1 MEIKETSK
9 KVFTNDLHLVVAGNN
24 VEATQVSSFNKSPIT
39 KKISK
44 NQWLNLQTGEIITK
58 EVSDKQKN
66 KSQNIKSVKQT
77 VKKIRNLINANFNGM
92 SDNEYFITLTYKE
105 NMQDTKRLY
114 KDFEKFIKRLKYDFE
129 NLLYIGVVEPQKR
142 GAWHVHLL
150 LKDIKVDND
159 YISDRWGLGFTYTT
173 VLDSVENVGA
183 YLSAYLT
190 NTSDKKGE
198 RLHMYPQNL
207 KIVRYSRNCKR
218 PYKLKLYYKDFY
230 KHFKHLKLKYVKSY
244 DLFNGYQKINSVI
257 YKSFVVGD

>member
-9 KVFTNDLHLVVAGNN
+9 KIFTNDLHLVVAGNT
-24 VEATQVSSFNKSPIT
+24 VEATQVSSFNNSPIT

-44 NQWLNLQTGEIITK
+44 NQWVNLQTGEIITK

-114 KDFEKFIKRLKYDFE
+114 RDFEKFIKRLKYDFE
-129 NLLYIGVVEPQKR
+129 NLLYIGVVEPQGR

-150 LKDIKVDND
+150 LKDIQVDND
-159 YISDRWGLGFTYTT
+159 YISKKWGLGFTFTT
-173 VLDSVENVGA
+173 V
-183 YLSAYLT
+183 
-190 NTSDKKGE
+190 
-198 RLHMYPQNL
+198 
-207 KIVRYSRNCKR
+207 
-218 PYKLKLYYKDFY
+218 F
-230 KHFKHLKLKYVKSY
+230 
-244 DLFNGYQKINSVI
+244 
-257 YKSFVVGD
+257 